1 MSASNSCFTY
11 ITPIKRKILTILYHK
26 ANKFSRGLPYGNK
39 TDEKNRIAVYDSNEK
54 TNRGDMMP
62 SVESFEL
69 DHCAVKAPYVRHCGV
84 HQVGSDGVVNKF
96 DIRFCQPNK
105 EAMDP
110 AAIHT
115 LEHLLAFTIRKHA
128 EKYAHFDIIDISPMG
143 CQTGY
148 YLVVSG
154 SPTVEEIIDLLEETM
169 KDALHATEIPA
180 ATEQQ
185 CGQAKLH
192 DLEGAKKL
200 MRFWL
205 AQDKEELK
213 KVFG

>member
-1 MSASNSCFTY
+1 
-11 ITPIKRKILTILYHK
+11 
-26 ANKFSRGLPYGNK
+26 
-39 TDEKNRIAVYDSNEK
+39 
-54 TNRGDMMP
+54 MP
-62 SVESFEL
+62 SPVESFEL

-84 HQVGSDGVVNKF
+84 HKVGSDGVVHKF

-115 LEHLLAFTIRKHA
+115 LEHLLAYTLRQHA
-128 EKYAHFDIIDISPMG
+128 AKYDHFDIIDISPMG
-143 CQTGY
+143 CQTGF

-154 SPTVEEIIDLLEETM
+154 SPTVDEVIDLLEDAM
-169 KDALHATEIPA
+169 KDALAATEVPA
-180 ATEQQ
+180 ATERQ

-192 DLEGAKKL
+192 DLEAAKKL

-205 AQDKEELK
+205 SQEKEELK